1 MVAGL
6 LRHCALLGLLP
17 HRLPLLSL
25 LCWLLFV
32 LPPPFLSA
40 YSLGE
45 LIQSQCFKNH
55 LHADAF
61 PINIS
66 SLGLSLELQ
75 MCQGELQIRSETDSR
90 YQLAPP
96 STLSSVDGNSAFAAA
111 KLKILG
117 VIFTPLFLYTSCLI
131 YCQICCLKLQN
142 ISRSRPLLTTFTSH
156 LCHVGPSHCLLW
168 LAVQ

>member
-1 MVAGL
+1 MVAWF
-6 LRHCALLGLLP
+6 LRHRALLGLLL
-17 HRLPLLSL
+17 HWLLLLSL

-45 LIQSQCFKNH
+45 LIQSQGFKNH

-66 SLGLSLELQ
+66 SLGLSPELR
-75 MCQGELQIRSETDSR
+75 MCQGELQIRSETDRR

-96 STLSSVDGNSAFAAA
+96 STLSSVDGNSTLAVA

-117 VIFTPLFLYTSCLI
+117 VIFTPF
-131 YCQICCLKLQN
+131 
-142 ISRSRPLLTTFTSH
+142 FTP
-156 LCHVGPSHCLLW
+156 HV
-168 LAVQ
+168 